1 MLKLRKTESAFDRL
15 PARVRDAIVVQQDAS
30 ERLIGWFQLAV
41 VVIFGLLYAASPKT
55 FAADADFAP
64 VPWALGIYFFFTVI
78 RLGLAYR
85 GTVGPAMLYLSIV
98 LDMCLLLG
106 LIWSFHLQ
114 YQQPPSFYLKSP
126 TLLYVFIFI
135 ALRALRFEARYVVA
149 AGLVAAAGWTRN
161 GDPRLR
167 LLHDP

>member
-1 MLKLRKTESAFDRL
+1 
-15 PARVRDAIVVQQDAS
+15 
-30 ERLIGWFQLAV
+30 

-64 VPWALGIYFFFTVI
+64 VPWALGIYFVFTII
-78 RLGLAYR
+78 RLLLAYR
-85 GTVGPAMLYLSIV
+85 GSVGPLMLYTSIV

-114 YQQPPSFYLKSP
+114 YQPPPSFYLKSP

-135 ALRALRFEARYVVA
+135 ALRALRFEARGRPCRRG
-149 AGLVAAAGWTRN
+149 GLDRACILRDLYHRYRN
-161 GDPRLR
+161 GDPRLC
-167 LLHDP
+167 LLHDQ